1 MITRQ
6 EAEKLLGN
14 EDGNFLVRE
23 SSNPPGSYTLAILY
37 VASYMKFNYQSIKI
51 SLINSFI

>member
-23 SSNPPGSYTLAILY
+23 SSNPPGSYTLAIVY
-37 VASYMKFNYQSIKI
+37 VYLKLNVLFYSYHS
-51 SLINSFI
+51 